1 MCCWWRS
8 GDEEEEE
15 ENSTISTCE
24 GGEAKV
30 TVLVGSGPGWL
41 EGGQGGTTW

>member
-1 MCCWWRS
+1 MCCWWS
-8 GDEEEEE
+8 SVEEEEEDE

-30 TVLVGSGPGWL
+30 TVLLGSAR
-41 EGGQGGTTW
+41 

>member
-30 TVLVGSGPGWL
+30 TVLAGSGRWVAG
-41 EGGQGGTTW
+41 EEGGTTW